1 MYRRVDNIKDVMSWS
16 MSYLSA
22 TYQLSRK
29 PRKPCIVLDID
40 GTILSNIGRDKIAC
54 SLHMKKLVNECTK
67 NGIVIY
73 AVTARTE
80 STQSRRKTN
89 AQLLECGVNV
99 RELFMRPE
107 KADYASYKW
116 QCRKLIRSAG
126 FDILLSIGDQ
136 WADLTL
142 QPPAKLSNSDFYV
155 GQLVDD
161 GDFGVKLPS
170 EFGSR

>member
-1 MYRRVDNIKDVMSWS
+1 MYRRVSNIRDVMSWS
-16 MSYLSA
+16 MAYLSA

-29 PRKPCIVLDID
+29 PRRPCIVLDID
-40 GTILSNIGRDKIAC
+40 GTILSNVGRDQIVC

-67 NGIVIY
+67 TGIVIY

-80 STQSRRKTN
+80 SATSRRKTT
-89 AQLLECGVNV
+89 AQLLECGVKV
-99 RELFMRPE
+99 QELFMRPE
-107 KADYASYKW
+107 NADYASYKW

-142 QPPAKLSNSDFYV
+142 HQPTTLSNTDFYV

-161 GDFGVKLPS
+161 GDYGVKLPS
-170 EFGSR
+170 EFGAR